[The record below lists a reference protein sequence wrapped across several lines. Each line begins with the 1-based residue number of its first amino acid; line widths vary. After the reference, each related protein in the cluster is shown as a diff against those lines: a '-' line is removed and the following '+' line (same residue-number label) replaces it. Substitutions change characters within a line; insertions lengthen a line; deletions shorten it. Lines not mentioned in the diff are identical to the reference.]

1 MVLVEVA
8 ALLFGLLVLIKG
20 SDIFVEAAARIAKLM
35 GISPFVIGLTLV
47 AIGTSMPELIT
58 SIFAMLANS
67 PELVVGNIVGS
78 NISNIALILSIGVLV
93 GGTLTASKKIFETDL
108 FITLLVALLFFY
120 FSLDRQISIL
130 EGIFMLSLFAAYIA
144 YTFGLKPELKTMFDF
159 SRYLKTVHHFS
170 SIVLNLKLYKELI
183 KQGISPATYASL
195 VKEIPDP
202 FEEEFGKR
210 VEKEDRIKFIRE
222 FRDEIIKRLAKN
234 IFLVL
239 IGTIALWIGGQLT
252 VEGAMGV
259 AKYFNVSAGMIGF
272 TIVAIGTSLPEFSV
286 TITAARKGFQGIVL
300 GNILGSNIANILLVI
315 GISALIAPVYLLPSS
330 TFPIIAMI
338 ISILLLMGAVYG
350 DWEVKK
356 HEAAILLLFYLFFLY
371 GLFAGF

>member
-130 EGIFMLSLFAAYIA
+130 EKGGKGRPYKIHPGI
-144 YTFGLKPELKTMFDF
+144 
-159 SRYLKTVHHFS
+159 
-170 SIVLNLKLYKELI
+170 
-183 KQGISPATYASL
+183 QG
-195 VKEIPDP
+195 
-202 FEEEFGKR
+202 
-210 VEKEDRIKFIRE
+210 
-222 FRDEIIKRLAKN
+222 
-234 IFLVL
+234 
-239 IGTIALWIGGQLT
+239 
-252 VEGAMGV
+252 
-259 AKYFNVSAGMIGF
+259 
-272 TIVAIGTSLPEFSV
+272 
-286 TITAARKGFQGIVL
+286 
-300 GNILGSNIANILLVI
+300 
-315 GISALIAPVYLLPSS
+315 
-330 TFPIIAMI
+330 
-338 ISILLLMGAVYG
+338 
-350 DWEVKK
+350 
-356 HEAAILLLFYLFFLY
+356 
-371 GLFAGF
+371 